1 MTGTQVF
8 SPNFGPGWP
17 KSRFNQF
24 LYVLGIPAFL
34 LIDLAK
40 ATLMVYVYIPT
51 MDIILAFSELIYGVD
66 NAESQAMPGLKLFE
80 QFGEAVPQIAIAL
93 AFYINVKND
102 KDLTSITIQ
111 LQKYSV
117 KLTTTLISI
126 LLSLGSILIGISMG
140 IKRFQI
146 MRAMAEKNTAQF
158 VALTTSR
165 RDLQRLWRDIMG
177 STTNLAG
184 RTMRRLSIKRR

>member
-1 MTGTQVF
+1 
-8 SPNFGPGWP
+8 
-17 KSRFNQF
+17 
-24 LYVLGIPAFL
+24 
-34 LIDLAK
+34 
-40 ATLMVYVYIPT
+40 
-51 MDIILAFSELIYGVD
+51 MD
-66 NAESQAMPGLKLFE
+66 
-80 QFGEAVPQIAIAL
+80 
-93 AFYINVKND
+93 NVKND

-184 RTMRRLSIKRR
+184 RTMRRLSRRRR